1 MVVMATTISVEE
13 DTRDRLKSLGDKGD
27 SYNDILEQ
35 LIDKYVESRYSKLE
49 EDREKFEPLK

>member
-1 MVVMATTISVEE
+1 MATTISVEE

-49 EDREKFEPLK
+49 EDSEKFEPLK